1 MSLKSLLSTPLV
13 RAARVNESVYDGVI
27 LVTNC
32 GKNVAETPQL
42 KELSA
47 AVLDFIEVHR
57 GALTSANIV
66 PVDRKIIPSGR
77 LVLAGTG
84 TFCWRSHLEINVTST
99 LYYCSAIHS
108 QGIEAS

>member
-1 MSLKSLLSTPLV
+1 MNHMARCIDKRCFPQSIVLSTMQAIPLPDAFLVCIGEWARVTMSLKSLLSTPLL

-47 AVLDFIEVHR
+47 AVLDFIE
-57 GALTSANIV
+57 
-66 PVDRKIIPSGR
+66 
-77 LVLAGTG
+77 
-84 TFCWRSHLEINVTST
+84 
-99 LYYCSAIHS
+99 
-108 QGIEAS
+108 